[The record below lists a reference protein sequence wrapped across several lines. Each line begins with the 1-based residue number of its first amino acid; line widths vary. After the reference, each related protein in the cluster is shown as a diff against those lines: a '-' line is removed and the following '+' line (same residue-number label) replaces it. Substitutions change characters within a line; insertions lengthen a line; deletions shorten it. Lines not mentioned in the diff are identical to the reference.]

1 MARIQT
7 DSWPVL
13 PADELSRPVVFV
25 VDMINGFI
33 KEGALADPGIQAC
46 LAPLVTLL
54 EELKL
59 PAVFIRDAHDPQ
71 AREFEAFPVHCLR
84 GDTESEIVSELQK
97 YADCIVEK
105 NSTNAFLAPEFQ
117 KLLPELEMYEDWIV
131 TGCCTDICVMQF
143 ALCLQ
148 GWLNQNNLKGRRVIV
163 PVSCVDTY
171 EAPGHNAKSYNESAF
186 SLMELAG
193 IHVVSRIALENEK
206 EKVI

>member
-7 DSWPVL
+7 DPWPVL
-13 PADELSRPVVFV
+13 PAGELSRPVVFV

-33 KEGALADPGIQAC
+33 KEGALADSGIQAC

-71 AREFEAFPVHCLR
+71 AREFEAFPVHCLK

-97 YADCIVEK
+97 YADRIVEK

-171 EAPGHNAKSYNESAF
+171 EAPGHNAKSYNEAAF

-206 EKVI
+206 KKVI